1 MVCVYVGEEGRLSV
15 CVCLGGGGEES
26 RSSEQKGGGVG
37 QPDANNGIYAA
48 AAFFGLHVGI

>member
-1 MVCVYVGEEGRLSV
+1 MVCVYVGEEERLSV
-15 CVCLGGGGEES
+15 CVCLGGGEES